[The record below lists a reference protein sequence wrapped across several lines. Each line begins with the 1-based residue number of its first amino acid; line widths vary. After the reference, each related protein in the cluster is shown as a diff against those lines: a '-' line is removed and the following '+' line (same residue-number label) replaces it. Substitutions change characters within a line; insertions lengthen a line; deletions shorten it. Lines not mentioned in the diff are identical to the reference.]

1 MTWQDVHLEHSHAS
15 RNTRKYHKLKGKNW
29 VFSPVLLSA
38 LIMKSK
44 IYLWGSY
51 LHNCAGDDRIWD
63 GSAKVSIMLTE
74 WCSLA
79 VTGVIET
86 SSKSVKCRSLFP
98 TCLLFSFSSLLSA
111 SPTIIFVYYLHVH
124 SQGLTN
130 NQLRNSIAFFIIS
143 NKHLEITPTT

>member
-1 MTWQDVHLEHSHAS
+1 MTWQDVHLEHSHAG
-15 RNTRKYHKLKGKNW
+15 RNTRKYHKLKGKTEC
-29 VFSPVLLSA
+29 FPVLLSA

-63 GSAKVSIMLTE
+63 GSAKVSIMLTG

-98 TCLLFSFSSLLSA
+98 TCLPFSFSSLLSA

-124 SQGLTN
+124 SQGLTH
-130 NQLRNSIAFFIIS
+130 NQLRNSIAFFLTS